1 MVTAAEVQ
9 SLFPAMAD
17 RFIPEKADGVNATI
31 AFDLSGDNGGSFW
44 IRVVDGRA
52 EAGEGVQG
60 NVDMTVKATADD
72 WHAVATGQMNAMQ
85 AFMTGKLKIMGDM
98 GLAMKMQ
105 TMFAQL

>member
-1 MVTAAEVQ
+1 MATADEVK
-9 SLFPAMAD
+9 SIFPAMVE

-31 AFDLSGDNGGSFW
+31 AFDLSGENGGSFW
-44 IRVVDGRA
+44 IRVADGSA
-52 EAGEGVQG
+52 ESGEGAQS
-60 NVDMTVKATADD
+60 NAEMTVKATADD

-105 TMFAQL
+105 TMFAQ

>member
-1 MVTAAEVQ
+1 MATADEVK
-9 SLFPAMAD
+9 STFPEMME

-31 AFDLSGDNGGSFW
+31 AIDLSGENGGSFW
-44 IRVVDGRA
+44 IRVADGSA
-52 EAGEGVQG
+52 ESGAGEQS
-60 NVDMTVKATADD
+60 DATMTVKATADD

-105 TMFAQL
+105 TMFAQ